1 MDDQILDGVTTEQA
15 EKVEVGQRVE
25 PGADDV
31 TRTQVEKALGLE
43 KHSDIVKAGDHV
55 RRLIEWAVAE
65 GAKDS
70 MDIVWKIKQLQS
82 RIGSPH
88 LGESWPS
95 HLGQFVY
102 LEMERNRIDKQL
114 KEIQGIKHE

>member
-1 MDDQILDGVTTEQA
+1 MDENSTPQEVEQI
-15 EKVEVGQRVE
+15 EVGQRIE

-43 KHSDIVKAGDHV
+43 KHSDIVKSGDHV
-55 RRLIEWAVAE
+55 RRLIEWAVNQ

-70 MDIVWKIKQLQS
+70 TDIVWKIKQLQS

-88 LGESWPS
+88 LGETWPS

-102 LEMERNRIDKQL
+102 LEMERNRLDQQL
-114 KEIQGIKHE
+114 KDYQGIKHE